1 MSLAIKY
8 IWKDTKVKPLQV
20 SKVRDIVDSKGTNT
34 VTVTLLKSD
43 GTHRVINGLF
53 KPTSNLEMDESLSKE
68 GRIPI
73 YCLAENAWKS
83 FKEHRVLEIV

>member
-1 MSLAIKY
+1 M
-8 IWKDTKVKPLQV
+8 KPLQV

-53 KPTSNLEMDESLSKE
+53 KPTSNLEMDESLSRE